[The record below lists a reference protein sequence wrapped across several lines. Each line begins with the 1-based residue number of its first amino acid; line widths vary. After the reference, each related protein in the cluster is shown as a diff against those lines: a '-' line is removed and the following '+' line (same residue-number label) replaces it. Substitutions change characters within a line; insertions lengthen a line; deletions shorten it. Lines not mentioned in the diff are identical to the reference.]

1 MNSKGTYI
9 PELSTW
15 RFLFILMIFFHH
27 VELFPGG
34 GATGVAFF
42 FILGGFTLTLGY
54 SDKVLNNDFEFGSY
68 LKKRLVKFYPLH
80 WFILLLFVPL
90 NLLCSVPVSIKTF
103 VPNFLLV
110 QSFIPIKEF
119 FYSYNSPSWYLC
131 NTVFFAILFPFI
143 YKLFSR
149 IKGRQWLWFA
159 LILVVLIV
167 AESITPEE
175 YWLPIL
181 YINPL
186 LRTFDFVI
194 GMLSAMAFK
203 KMLYDDSW
211 GGQFLKKRNIAFLLI
226 LVCLILITILSL
238 ASNGLR
244 MRAFLYWVP
253 MAVLILSTAVVSATG
268 NNIILGNKL
277 LISLGNVSFA
287 FYMIHSLVIQ
297 SLDAVFSK
305 LGVANQL
312 ITVPVMFVVTIAGSY
327 IVTLFFVTPITKWL
341 SNKLIKRAV

>member
-1 MNSKGTYI
+1 MDSKGTYI

-54 SDKVLNNDFEFGSY
+54 SDRVLKNGFEYGSY
-68 LKKRLVKFYPLH
+68 LKKRLIKFYPLH
-80 WFILLLFVPL
+80 WLILLLFVPL

-131 NTVFFAILFPFI
+131 NTVFFAVLFPFI

-149 IKGRQWLWFA
+149 IKGMQWLWFA
-159 LILVVLIV
+159 LVLVVLIV
-167 AESITPEE
+167 AECFTPEG

-194 GMLSAMAFK
+194 GMLTAMAFK

-211 GGQFLKKRNIAFLLI
+211 GGTFKKKMAFLLM
-226 LVCLILITILSL
+226 LVCLIFIAILSL
-238 ASNGLR
+238 ASNGIR
-244 MRAFLYWVP
+244 MRAFLYWMP
-253 MAVLILSTAVVSATG
+253 MALMILSTAVVSATSK
-268 NNIILGNKL
+268 NIILGNKL

-297 SLDAVFSK
+297 SFDAVFSK
-305 LGVANQL
+305 LGVTNQC
-312 ITVPVMFVVTIAGSY
+312 ITVPVMLMVTIAGSY
-327 IVTLFFVTPITKWL
+327 LVTSYFVTPVTKWL
-341 SNKLIKRAV
+341 SNKLINKTA